1 MELILGS
8 ASPRRKKLL
17 KEMGF
22 NFKVIIPDVAEVYSP
37 DLETEYVA
45 PFLAQLKANYL
56 KSGLDRDQLLI
67 CCDTVVIY
75 KDEILGKPNDSR
87 DAFRTLTKLS
97 GKKHYVMS
105 AVCMVINDKMIEF
118 KETTSIEFKT
128 LSNTEIEH
136 YIKNHKPFDKAGSYG
151 IQEWLGHIGVSSI
164 QGSYTNVMGLP
175 TQRLYLEIMKLS
187 N

>member
-75 KDEILGKPNDSR
+75 KD
-87 DAFRTLTKLS
+87 
-97 GKKHYVMS
+97 
-105 AVCMVINDKMIEF
+105 
-118 KETTSIEFKT
+118 
-128 LSNTEIEH
+128 
-136 YIKNHKPFDKAGSYG
+136 
-151 IQEWLGHIGVSSI
+151 
-164 QGSYTNVMGLP
+164 
-175 TQRLYLEIMKLS
+175 
-187 N
+187 